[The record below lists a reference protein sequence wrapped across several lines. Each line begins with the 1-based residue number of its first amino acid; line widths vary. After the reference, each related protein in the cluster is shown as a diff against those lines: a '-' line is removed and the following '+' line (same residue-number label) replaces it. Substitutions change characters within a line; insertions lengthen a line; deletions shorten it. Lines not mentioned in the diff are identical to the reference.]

1 MKGLF
6 LLFWFILLT
15 PAHARPQ
22 VVLVLA
28 DHLTLAD
35 VTRPDLPNLTQMRRG
50 GQIALMSPGLA
61 HGKDPAGNVYATLGA
76 GDSVSVGDVSQGL
89 LGRTLRAAGVK
100 TALVGDAPGF
110 FRPAPDFTFP
120 APSSAA
126 DLWAATQTAL
136 HDADFVVV
144 QASGDLH
151 RLDRLIGLVMHWL
164 SNERTVMLVS
174 PVPPIDS
181 SGGWS
186 HLTVFGETMRGR
198 SSGLTSNTT
207 HTPGLVAARDI
218 APAVLH
224 RLNVSAPVQM
234 TGTFVVSTGGR
245 VLIADDPELE
255 KLDRQTHLNQVV
267 LAPLFVTLGVA
278 GAVIVFGGLALFL
291 TGRLADDARV
301 RRAVLFGLRALSAW
315 PLALL
320 FAPLLNSP
328 TAAVYLSV
336 ITFLTL
342 ALACLPSPYVILSL
356 TAVVL
361 VADGLTGTS
370 LVSQSVL
377 SGYALSGIRFYGIGN
392 EYMGVLLAGSLTL
405 AAWKKAG
412 KWGAALWFC
421 LATFALSFPAFGAK
435 AGGAVTAAATFW
447 LAWRRLSGR
456 SIRLRDAVL
465 SVAVGFALVFLWVGV
480 GHLLGTR
487 RTHLETAAEALADG
501 RFGYIVGVIGR
512 KAAMAVRIGLHPAA
526 LLGLA
531 GLVGIILASRRWLR
545 RPVAQYREKCPRFA
559 AVWDAGLCGCLVS
572 MVFNDSGIIAAALLL
587 SCLILTLLHGVFQE
601 ISCESL
607 PLMSGMSESA
617 SPSATA

>member
-1 MKGLF
+1 MRGILFLF
-6 LLFWFILLT
+6 LLTLLA
-15 PAHARPQ
+15 PVQARPQ
-22 VVLVLA
+22 VVVVLA

-50 GQIALMSPGLA
+50 GQIALLSPGLA
-61 HGKDPAGNVYATLGA
+61 HGGDPAGNVYATLGA

-100 TALVGDAPGF
+100 TALIGDAPGF
-110 FRPAPDFTFP
+110 FRPAPDVTLP
-120 APSSAA
+120 APPSAEK
-126 DLWAATQTAL
+126 LWAATQTAL
-136 HDADFVVV
+136 RSCDFVVV
-144 QASGDLH
+144 QASGDGR
-151 RLDRLIGLVMHWL
+151 RLDAFVGLALPAFSGERELIV
-164 SNERTVMLVS
+164 VS
-174 PVPPIDS
+174 SVPPLDN

-186 HLTVFGETMRGR
+186 RLTPIFVWPAAVGKPF
-198 SSGLTSNTT
+198 LTSDTT
-207 HTPGLVAARDI
+207 QTPGLVAARDVAPTVLRRLQI
-218 APAVLH
+218 A
-224 RLNVSAPVQM
+224 APVQM
-234 TGTFVVSTGGR
+234 TGAFVYPGPA
-245 VLIADDPELE
+245 ADLPR
-255 KLDRQTHLNQVV
+255 LDRQTHLNQIV
-267 LAPLFVTLGVA
+267 LTPLFVTLSLA
-278 GAVIVFGGLALFL
+278 GAVAVFGGLALFL
-291 TGRLADDARV
+291 TGRLADNPRV

-342 ALACLPSPYVILSL
+342 ALACLPSPSVILSL

-447 LAWRRLSGR
+447 LAWRRLNGR
-456 SIRLRDAVL
+456 DIRLRDAVP
-465 SVAVGFALVFLWVGV
+465 SVAVGFALVFLWVGA

-531 GLVGIILASRRWLR
+531 GLVGIVLAARRWLR